1 MGVANSV
8 CCGDFK
14 VSVNQALI
22 TISYPLPIPDDL
34 FATLAGGRVFSKLDL
49 SNAYQQLKLTTES
62 QKYLTINTHTHR
74 FVHISTSRVWHCVGA
89 VHLPGGHGSNT
100 ARDGQCSLLLRRHTD
115 HFKK

>member
-8 CCGDFK
+8 CCSDFK

-34 FATLAGGRVFSKLDL
+34 FATVAGGRVFSKLDL

-62 QKYLTINTHTHR
+62 QKYLTINTHTQ
-74 FVHISTSRVWHCVGA
+74 VCSHIDVSRMA
-89 VHLPGGHGSNT
+89 
-100 ARDGQCSLLLRRHTD
+100 LRRCRPSSRRSWIKYCKGWTM
-115 HFKK
+115 